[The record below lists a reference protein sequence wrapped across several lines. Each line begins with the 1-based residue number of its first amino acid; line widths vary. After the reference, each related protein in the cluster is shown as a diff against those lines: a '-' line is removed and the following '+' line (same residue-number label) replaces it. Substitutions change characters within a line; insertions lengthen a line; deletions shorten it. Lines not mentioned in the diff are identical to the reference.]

1 MADSIRQSR
10 YREARRKNGER
21 ELSFWLPADGWERLN
36 RLLDAMDY
44 AGKGKRQR
52 GYTEII
58 CRALTEL
65 ENMIENEPR
74 YGLVF
79 LDDPGRPEESTQPG
93 PE

>member
-1 MADSIRQSR
+1 MTVSIRQSR
-10 YREARRKNGER
+10 YREARKKNGER
-21 ELSFWLPADGWERLN
+21 LLSFWLPPDGWERLN

-44 AGKGKRQR
+44 AGKGKRQK

-58 CRALTEL
+58 GRALTEL
-65 ENMIENEPR
+65 ENRIVNEPR

-79 LDDPGRPEESTQPG
+79 LDESSRPEESTQPE

>member
-1 MADSIRQSR
+1 
-10 YREARRKNGER
+10 
-21 ELSFWLPADGWERLN
+21 
-36 RLLDAMDY
+36 MDY
-44 AGKGKRQR
+44 AGKGKRQK

-65 ENMIENEPR
+65 ENMIEHEPR

-79 LDDPGRPEESTQPG
+79 LDDPGQPEESTQPS